1 MTVPRRHAEGPLSI
15 AESGPDLVDL
25 AGGLSKLV
33 PSLVRTIAT
42 HRAIRCR
49 VLPLSQERA
58 HVRQQT
64 RVGEELLAS
73 AENRYAAGGTLR
85 EIAADLGIGRERLA
99 ALLRARG
106 VRLRGAKPSDYE
118 VREMARL
125 YATGQSLERVGTRL
139 GFSAGTV
146 RNHLLSAGV
155 RMRNTHGR

>member
-1 MTVPRRHAEGPLSI
+1 ME
-15 AESGPDLVDL
+15 L

-49 VLPLSQERA
+49 VLPLSQERTR
-58 HVRQQT
+58 VRQQT

-73 AENRYAAGGTLR
+73 AENKYAAGGTLR

-118 VREMARL
+118 VREMAPL